1 MEKLLGFANGALLA
15 STVGLLATI
24 LLAYPF
30 AYALPMAAQIVA
42 HIATLIF
49 ATGIKISYVARLVS
63 LKQLGRPVH

>member
-1 MEKLLGFANGALLA
+1 MERLLGFSNGALLA

-24 LLAYPF
+24 LLAYPY
-30 AYALPMAAQIVA
+30 ASALPMSGQIVA
-42 HIATLIF
+42 HIGTLIF

>member
-15 STVGLLATI
+15 FTVGLLATI

-30 AYALPMAAQIVA
+30 ASALPMAAQVLA
-42 HIATLIF
+42 HIGTLIF

>member
-15 STVGLLATI
+15 STAGLLATI

-30 AYALPMAAQIVA
+30 ASALPMVAQVLA
-42 HIATLIF
+42 HIGTLIF